1 MQDVYSWRQQQGH
14 VLGLQCTDEEET
26 DALWEA
32 GIAFYA
38 AVLERGTTEGGT
50 SIQPTKRQQ
59 RSRQTII
66 QSPEQ
71 VQCAQDQ
78 PSVCINKHHPAT
90 TASVRVCRRSP
101 PGPCYPSLPIPANRH
116 WNHCRGVEGGAGRTF
131 ECNFLKN
138 NLFTYESRGV
148 QPGFDV
154 EQWGGDGRE
163 AASITYNQ
171 VSKNSLVI
179 VGTTGERERAATASH
194 HVGRRAHTCTK
205 PRVRK

>member
-1 MQDVYSWRQQQGH
+1 MYSWRQQQGH

-32 GIAFYA
+32 GIAFFA

-78 PSVCINKHHPAT
+78 PSVCINKHHPAIHRIGLRLPEKP
-90 TASVRVCRRSP
+90 ARPLLPLPSDPRPQALKPLQRR
-101 PGPCYPSLPIPANRH
+101 R
-116 WNHCRGVEGGAGRTF
+116 RGHRTHIRMQFFKKQPLYIRIEG
-131 ECNFLKN
+131 
-138 NLFTYESRGV
+138 
-148 QPGFDV
+148 
-154 EQWGGDGRE
+154 
-163 AASITYNQ
+163 
-171 VSKNSLVI
+171 
-179 VGTTGERERAATASH
+179 RAAGIWCWA
-194 HVGRRAHTCTK
+194 VRRGWARGGVDHIQSS
-205 PRVRK
+205 